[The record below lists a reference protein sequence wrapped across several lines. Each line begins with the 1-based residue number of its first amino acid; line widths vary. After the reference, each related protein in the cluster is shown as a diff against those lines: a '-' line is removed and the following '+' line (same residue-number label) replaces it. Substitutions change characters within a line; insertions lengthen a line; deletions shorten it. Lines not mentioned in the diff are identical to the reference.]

1 VVERLKIALVSPVL
15 PPGGASGVGVA
26 TFHHALGL
34 ARLGHDVHVFTWLD
48 RGQEAVSGFAG
59 VTVHRLSNPR
69 GANWLE
75 WQLDLALR
83 RTHRLLRGRPTPG
96 YAGALRDVR
105 GWAAMALLKRSGR
118 LRGFDIVEA
127 CEWGGGCSVLP
138 GLRGVGTKV
147 VRLHGSLYSHQ
158 VSHAAY
164 EACDPVDVRVASWVE
179 RRGVAAADV
188 VISPSQAMADDAVSQ
203 LGVQQ
208 PIRLLPN
215 CIDPSYVDS
224 LGGATARETVA
235 LTGADNGETSG
246 GADPPQRPLE
256 VIFSGR
262 VRAMKGAHIISGVV
276 GALRARADAGLWR
289 FTLAGPA
296 DDASTW
302 FPLRERRLGTVE
314 VVVSGPL
321 PTPQLIRL
329 LWGSDIFLF
338 PSQAENCPMAV
349 LEAMACGLPVVASG
363 VGGIPAM
370 LKEREE
376 GLLCPKDS
384 VDAFLAALLELR
396 DKRRRS
402 ALGAAARRRVERE
415 FAAPLVARRWLELCH
430 SS

>member
-48 RGQEAVSGFAG
+48 REREAVSGLAG

-83 RTHRLLRGRPTPG
+83 RAHRLVRGRPTPG
-96 YAGALRDVR
+96 YAGALRDLR
-105 GWAAMALLKRSGR
+105 GSLAMALLKRSGR

-127 CEWGGGCSVLP
+127 CEWGGACSVLP

-158 VSHAAY
+158 VSHAAH
-164 EACDPVDVRVASWVE
+164 EAVDPLDARFASWVE

-188 VISPSQAMADDAVSQ
+188 VISPSQAMADDAVHL
-203 LGVQQ
+203 LGVKQ

-215 CIDPSYVDS
+215 CIDLPYVDS
-224 LGGATARETVA
+224 LRKDATDGAV
-235 LTGADNGETSG
+235 GS
-246 GADPPQRPLE
+246 PQRPLE

-262 VRAMKGAHIISGVV
+262 VRAMKGAHIIAAVV
-276 GALRARADAGLWR
+276 DALRARADAGHWR
-289 FTLAGPA
+289 FTLVGPA

-302 FPLRERRLGTVE
+302 FPLRERRRGAVE
-314 VVVSGPL
+314 VVVPGPV
-321 PTPQLIRL
+321 PTPELMQL
-329 LWGSDIFLF
+329 LWGSDIFFF
-338 PSQAENCPMAV
+338 PSQSENCPMAV

-370 LKEREE
+370 LSEGEE
-376 GLLCPKDS
+376 GLLCAKDD

-396 DKRRRS
+396 DERRRG
-402 ALGAAARRRVERE
+402 ALGAAARQRVERE
-415 FAAPLVARRWLELCH
+415 FAAPLIARRWLELCH
-430 SS
+430 AP

>member
-1 VVERLKIALVSPVL
+1 MVERLKIALVSPVL

-246 GADPPQRPLE
+246 GADPPATSSGGDLQRQGARHEGRPHHLWGGGRPAGA
-256 VIFSGR
+256 SGR
-262 VRAMKGAHIISGVV
+262 WS
-276 GALRARADAGLWR
+276 
-289 FTLAGPA
+289 LAVH
-296 DDASTW
+296 TRW
-302 FPLRERRLGTVE
+302 TRR
-314 VVVSGPL
+314 
-321 PTPQLIRL
+321 
-329 LWGSDIFLF
+329 
-338 PSQAENCPMAV
+338 
-349 LEAMACGLPVVASG
+349 
-363 VGGIPAM
+363 
-370 LKEREE
+370 
-376 GLLCPKDS
+376 
-384 VDAFLAALLELR
+384 
-396 DKRRRS
+396 
-402 ALGAAARRRVERE
+402 
-415 FAAPLVARRWLELCH
+415 
-430 SS
+430 